1 MPSLKDIQAIPDVA
15 RRAAELRRLIDY
27 HNHKYYVEASPEISD
42 RDFDRLLEDLK
53 KLEGEHPELVTPDS
67 PTQRVG
73 GQPIEGFRTVR
84 HREPMLSIDNTYSA
98 DELREF
104 DRRVRKLLGGEAVTY
119 VCELKIDGVAISLTY
134 EQGRFTVGA
143 TRGDGEQGDD
153 VTHNLKT
160 IRELPLRLEAAAAPA
175 RKGKK
180 GAGPATPLWD
190 GLGEDG
196 GPPALFEARGE
207 VYMTRAE
214 LARINKERADK
225 GLELYANPRNLTAG
239 TLKLLD
245 PRLCAERRLRLFT
258 YSLGVC
264 EGVAVKT
271 HLEALELLRRY
282 QFPVNPNITSF
293 DTIDEVITY
302 CHSWADKRAE
312 LPYDT
317 DGLVI
322 KVNDFDQ
329 RRRLGATAKAPRWV
343 VAFKFAAEQAQTKLL
358 KIEVE
363 VGKQGTLTPVA
374 HLEPVRL
381 AGTTVSRASLH
392 NADFIKNKDIR
403 IGDVVVVEKAG
414 EIIPYVIRSEPEAR
428 TGAETVYR
436 FPTKCPVCG
445 GAVARDEGGAFYRCT
460 NDRGCQGRLKRQ
472 LRAFAARG
480 AMDVEGLGV
489 KLINQ
494 LVDTGLVKSIP
505 DVYRL
510 TFDSLVGL
518 ERMGEKSAQNLMEGI
533 EASKGRGLARV
544 LAGLSIEHVGESVA
558 ELLAGEFGSIDGLME
573 ASAERLSRIN
583 GVGPVMAEDISK
595 YFHSALARKTVEEL
609 RSFGVKLT
617 EAPRPKPSKAGGKDL
632 SGKTFVVTGTLPNY
646 SREAIERLIKDLG
659 GKATGSV
666 SKKTSYVVAGENA
679 GSKLDKAKELD
690 VPVLTEAEFNKLIGK
705 K

>member
-1 MPSLKDIQAIPDVA
+1 MPSVKDIQAIPDVA
-15 RRAAELRRLIDY
+15 ERAAELRRVISY
-27 HNHKYYVEASPEISD
+27 HNYRYYVEARPEISD
-42 RDFDRLLEDLK
+42 RDFDRLLEELK
-53 KLEGEHPELVTPDS
+53 KLEAEHPDVVTADS
-67 PTQRVG
+67 PTGRVG

-98 DELREF
+98 DDLREF
-104 DRRVRKLLGGEAVTY
+104 DRRVRKLLGGEPVTY
-119 VCELKIDGVAISLTY
+119 VVELKIDGVAISLTY
-134 EQGRFTVGA
+134 ENGLFTCGA

-160 IRELPLRLEAAAAPA
+160 IRELPLRLQPGPG
-175 RKGKK
+175 RKAKK
-180 GAGPATPLWD
+180 GAGHATPLWD

-196 GPPALFEARGE
+196 VPPPLFEARGE

-225 GLELYANPRNLTAG
+225 ELDVYANPRNLTAG

-245 PRLCAERRLRLFT
+245 PRLCAERRLKLFT
-258 YSLGVC
+258 YALGAC
-264 EGVAVKT
+264 EGVQVKT
-271 HLEALELLRRY
+271 HLEALELLRHF
-282 QFPVNPNITSF
+282 QLPVNPHIESF
-293 DTIDEVITY
+293 ETIDDVISY
-302 CHSWADKRAE
+302 CHGWEHRRAE

-329 RRRLGATAKAPRWV
+329 RRRLGTTAKAPRWV

-403 IGDVVVVEKAG
+403 VGDVVVVEKAG

-428 TGAETVYR
+428 TGGETAYH

-445 GAVARDEGGAFYRCT
+445 GPVARDPGGAFCRCT

-480 AMDVEGLGV
+480 AMDVEGLGR
-489 KLINQ
+489 KIIDQ
-494 LVDTGLVKSIP
+494 LVDGGLVKSIP
-505 DVYRL
+505 DLYRVKL
-510 TFDSLVGL
+510 ESLVEL
-518 ERMGEKSAQNLMEGI
+518 ERMGEKSAQNLLDGI

-544 LAGLSIEHVGESVA
+544 LAGLSVEHVGESVA
-558 ELLAGEFGSIDGLME
+558 ELLANEFGDIDELMK
-573 ASAERLSRIN
+573 ADGERLSRIN

-595 YFHSALARKTVEEL
+595 YFHSTLARETVTEL
-609 RSFGVKLT
+609 RRFGVNMKQ
-617 EAPRPKPSKAGGKDL
+617 PRRPKPSQVGGKDL
-632 SGKTFVVTGTLPNY
+632 SGKTFVVTGTLPTY

-679 GSKLDKAKELD
+679 GSKLDKAKELG
-690 VPVLTEAEFNKLIGK
+690 VPVLTEEDFDRLLGRK
-705 K
+705 